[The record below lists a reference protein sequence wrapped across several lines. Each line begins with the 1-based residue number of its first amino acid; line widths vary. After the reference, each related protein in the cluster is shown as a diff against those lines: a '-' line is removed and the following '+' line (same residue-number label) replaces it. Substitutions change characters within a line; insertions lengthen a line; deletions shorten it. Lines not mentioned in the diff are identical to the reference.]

1 MAKQADVQT
10 VVREVIEESGLTRTQ
25 IAEDANL
32 SRATMIAWLAG
43 TRTPQPE
50 SVAQLADGLERR
62 AYQIVSL
69 VKKLRDLRSISS
81 AFDRSLHHYLER

>member
-1 MAKQADVQT
+1 LAKQADVQT
-10 VVREVIEESGLTRTQ
+10 VVREAIQESGLTRTQ

-62 AYQIVSL
+62 ARLLQAL
-69 VKKLRDLRSISS
+69 VGRLRKIQ
-81 AFDRSLHHYLER
+81 

>member
-1 MAKQADVQT
+1 MPADVQT

-43 TRTPQPE
+43 TRTPQPD
-50 SVAQLADGLERR
+50 SVSQLADGLERR
-62 AYQIVSL
+62 AEVLQML
-69 VKKLRDLRSISS
+69 VQRLRKLQ
-81 AFDRSLHHYLER
+81 

>member
-1 MAKQADVQT
+1 LAKPADVQT

-62 AYQIVSL
+62 AKQLELL
-69 VKKLRDLRSISS
+69 VAKLRR
-81 AFDRSLHHYLER
+81 LHHRN

>member
-1 MAKQADVQT
+1 M

-62 AYQIVSL
+62 ANQIASL
-69 VKKLRDLRSISS
+69 VKKLRGLR
-81 AFDRSLHHYLER
+81 

>member
-1 MAKQADVQT
+1 LAKPADVQT
-10 VVREVIEESGLTRTQ
+10 VVRDVIEESGLTRTQ

-62 AYQIVSL
+62 AKQLL
-69 VKKLRDLRSISS
+69 VLVAKLRRLPR
-81 AFDRSLHHYLER
+81 H

>member
-1 MAKQADVQT
+1 LAKPADVQT

-50 SVAQLADGLERR
+50 SVTLLADGLERR
-62 AYQIVSL
+62 AEHLQSL
-69 VKKLRDLRSISS
+69 VERLRRLQ
-81 AFDRSLHHYLER
+81 LE

>member
-1 MAKQADVQT
+1 LAEPANVQT

-62 AYQIVSL
+62 AEILQRL
-69 VKKLRDLRSISS
+69 VGRLRKLP
-81 AFDRSLHHYLER
+81 

>member
-1 MAKQADVQT
+1 MAEPANVQT

-62 AYQIVSL
+62 ANQLLAL
-69 VKKLRDLRSISS
+69 VARLRNVTRAS
-81 AFDRSLHHYLER
+81 HE

>member
-1 MAKQADVQT
+1 VADSAEIQKT
-10 VVREVIEESGLTRTQ
+10 VREVIEESGLTRTQ
-25 IAEDANL
+25 IAEDTNL

-62 AYQIVSL
+62 ANRIQSL
-69 VKKLRDLRSISS
+69 VAKLRNTLP
-81 AFDRSLHHYLER
+81 